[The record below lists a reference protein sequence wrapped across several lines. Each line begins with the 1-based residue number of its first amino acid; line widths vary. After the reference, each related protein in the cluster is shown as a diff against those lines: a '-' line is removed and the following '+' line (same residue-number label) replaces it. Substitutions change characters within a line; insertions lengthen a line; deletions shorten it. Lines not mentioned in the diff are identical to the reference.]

1 MAEQAPRKEKDRD
14 PLVSIV
20 IGNYNQGAFVEEAIR
35 SVAAQTYT
43 KLECV
48 VVDDKSTDDSVTRIE
63 AILADLGDDRFRFI
77 ASERNDGFMAN
88 TLKGL
93 DATTAP
99 FIAFLDADDAYMPE
113 FVERHVRAHMSR
125 SEAAAVSTSDL
136 VVIDGN
142 GRTISGGSP
151 VFRAWSEE
159 RPSDAKLIV
168 ATEEVD
174 GDRLTFLC
182 RSVAKNWLWSTN
194 SGFMFRRNAL
204 VAMRPR
210 SSEKLRIG
218 ADGYWVQAAHLLG
231 GTVRID
237 RALGYYR
244 MHDTNVWA
252 TNPFLGNGSIL
263 GFTSKQLYDDTN
275 AEMRGTFVERLPQFA
290 TFVEPHYLIS
300 TLNELVGRH
309 EAIRLYDSDPAYHPV
324 LGDFVRPSRRL
335 MAKLTAYLPKKWR
348 PRRYR

>member
-1 MAEQAPRKEKDRD
+1 MAEPDAREEGERD

-35 SVAAQTYT
+35 SVATQTYE

-48 VVDDKSTDDSVTRIE
+48 VVDDKSTDGSVARIE
-63 AILADLGDDRFRFI
+63 AILADLGDNRFRFI

-113 FVERHVRAHMSR
+113 FVERHVSAHMSR
-125 SEAAAVSTSDL
+125 REAAAVSTSDL
-136 VVIDGN
+136 VVIDGA
-142 GRTISGGSP
+142 GRIISGGSP
-151 VFRAWSEE
+151 VFRAWDKE
-159 RPSDAKLIV
+159 RPSDAELVV
-168 ATEEVD
+168 ATEEAEA
-174 GDRLTFLC
+174 GSLTFL
-182 RSVAKNWLWSTN
+182 RRGVANNWLWSTN

-252 TNPFLGNGSIL
+252 TNPFLGNGSLL
-263 GFTSKQLYDDTN
+263 GFTSQQLHDDTI
-275 AEMRGTFVERLPQFA
+275 AEMRDTFVERLPQLA
-290 TFVEPHYLIS
+290 AFVEPNYLIA
-300 TLNELVGRH
+300 TLIELIGRRG
-309 EAIRLYDSDPAYHPV
+309 AVRLWESDPAYRPV
-324 LGDFVRPSRRL
+324 LDAFAHPRRRRA
-335 MAKLTAYLPKKWR
+335 MKMMGYLPKKWR

>member
-1 MAEQAPRKEKDRD
+1 MAEQDPRQENERD

-20 IGNYNQGAFVEEAIR
+20 VGNYNQGAFVEEAIR
-35 SVAAQTYT
+35 SVAAQTYS

-48 VVDDKSTDDSVTRIE
+48 VVDDKSTDDSVARIE

-77 ASERNDGFMAN
+77 ASESNDGFMAN

-93 DATTAP
+93 DATSAP

-142 GRTISGGSP
+142 GRIISGGSP
-151 VFRAWSEE
+151 VFRAWSAE

-168 ATEEVD
+168 ATEEMD

-182 RSVAKNWLWSTN
+182 RSIAKNWLWSTN

-275 AEMRGTFVERLPQFA
+275 AEMRDTFVERLPQFA
-290 TFVEPHYLIS
+290 AFVEPHYLVS

-309 EAIRLYDSDPAYHPV
+309 EAIRLHDSDPAYHAV

-335 MAKLTAYLPKKWR
+335 MAKLTAYLPKKLR

>member
-1 MAEQAPRKEKDRD
+1 MAEQDHRREKDRD

-20 IGNYNQGAFVEEAIR
+20 IGNYNQGAFIEEAIR
-35 SVAAQTYT
+35 SVAAQTYR

-48 VVDDKSTDDSVTRIE
+48 VVDDKSTDGSVARIE

-77 ASERNDGFMAN
+77 ASENNDGFMAN

-113 FVERHVRAHMSR
+113 FVERHVRAHTSR

-136 VVIDGN
+136 VVIDGD

-151 VFRAWSEE
+151 VFRAWDVE

-168 ATEEVD
+168 ATEEAE

-182 RSVAKNWLWSTN
+182 RGVAKNWLWSTN
-194 SGFMFRRNAL
+194 SGFMFRRKAL
-204 VAMRPR
+204 EAMRPL
-210 SSEKLRIG
+210 STEKLRIG

-244 MHDTNVWA
+244 LHGTNVWA
-252 TNPFLGNGSIL
+252 TNPFLGHGSL
-263 GFTSKQLYDDTN
+263 PGFTSEQLRDDTI
-275 AEMRGTFVERLPQFA
+275 AEMRETFVERLPQFA
-290 TFVEPHYLIS
+290 AFVDRHYLIA
-300 TLNELVGRH
+300 TLNELVGRR
-309 EAIRLYDSDPAYHPV
+309 ETIRLHDSDPAYHAV
-324 LGDFVRPSRRL
+324 LGNFVRPSRRF
-335 MAKLTAYLPKKWR
+335 MAKLTSYLPKKLR
-348 PRRYR
+348 PRKYR